1 MEHDNNFQFCLIFE
15 RHRIH
20 MTSTELLDEVKQI
33 TTKNIKVLRE
43 RILQLTD
50 EQRKWRK
57 DNSSWNIDEIF
68 AHLNEYAAYYHKAF
82 TRKIERTRFRT
93 PRENFVSSPLG
104 RSAWRSMKLGN
115 LQNVKRKMKSPRS
128 YNPLVNNALVKGN
141 DAHDFEVGQ
150 QELLRIIENAAKINI
165 RKAKIPIS
173 ISKIVRLRFGDA
185 LLFVVYHNE
194 RHVQQALNL
203 IDHPN
208 FPKS

>member
-1 MEHDNNFQFCLIFE
+1 
-15 RHRIH
+15 
-20 MTSTELLDEVKQI
+20 MTTTELLDEVKQV

-43 RILQLTD
+43 RILHLTD

-57 DNSSWNIDEIF
+57 DPSSWNINEIF
-68 AHLNEYAAYYHKAF
+68 AHLNEYASYYHKAF
-82 TRKIERTRFRT
+82 ARKIEKTRFRT
-93 PRENFVSSPLG
+93 PRENFISSPLG
-104 RSAWRSMKLGN
+104 RSAWKSMKLGN
-115 LQNVKRKMKSPRS
+115 LQNVKRKMKAPRS
-128 YNPLVNNALVKGN
+128 YNPSLNNAMVSGQ
-141 DAHDFEVGQ
+141 DAQEFETGQ
-150 QELLRIIENAAKINI
+150 LELLNIIESAAKINI

>member
-1 MEHDNNFQFCLIFE
+1 
-15 RHRIH
+15 
-20 MTSTELLDEVKQI
+20 MTSTELLDEVKQV

-43 RILQLTD
+43 RLLNLTD

-57 DNSSWNIDEIF
+57 DPSSWNINEIF

-82 TRKIERTRFRT
+82 ARKIERTRFRT
-93 PRENFVSSPLG
+93 PRENFISSPLG
-104 RSAWRSMKLGN
+104 RSAWKSMKLGN

-128 YNPLVNNALVKGN
+128 YNPSFNNGMVSGQ
-141 DAHDFEVGQ
+141 DAQAFETGQ
-150 QELLRIIENAAKINI
+150 LELLNIIESAAKINI